1 MESKTQ
7 NDKAISISFNQDY
20 SLFSFGTENGFKIF
34 NTFPFNQGYEK
45 NLSGGIS
52 KCELSYRSNYLAL
65 IGGGR
70 SPKFNNKKVIL
81 YNDEKGLIESEYKF
95 TTPVLNVKLKK
106 FLIFIVCEKKIFVFN
121 IETSQNIDSLETS
134 TNKNGMIAING
145 DPEKTIMACPIEFNE
160 NDSDKGYISI
170 KNYKNNK
177 CFPFLAQDD
186 KISYMAMDYYG
197 LLLATANE
205 KGTLIRIHSCK
216 DGTLLQECK
225 RGKEKAQ
232 ISYINF
238 DINYKYMGVSSDRKT
253 IHIWKLD
260 NIIEKKGKN
269 IISSTSDI
277 KDINVEKFHK
287 KCKTIV
293 DCKINQEKDE
303 IRVKDIKNYKTES
316 SFFKV
321 RMNDTDCIFC
331 FVPNDIMI
339 IISLK
344 GIYYKAKIDVKGGDC
359 PIILEKS
366 IKAIIEQQNFNKKKE
381 KDKEKK

>member
-1 MESKTQ
+1 
-7 NDKAISISFNQDY
+7 
-20 SLFSFGTENGFKIF
+20 LV
-34 NTFPFNQGYEK
+34 
-45 NLSGGIS
+45 
-52 KCELSYRSNYLAL
+52 
-65 IGGGR
+65 GGGR
-70 SPKFNNKKVIL
+70 SPKYNNKKVIL
-81 YNDEKGLIESEYKF
+81 YNDEKNLIESEFKF

-145 DPEKTIMACPIEFNE
+145 DPQKTIIACPIEFNE
-160 NDSDKGYISI
+160 NDSDKGYLSI

-177 CFPFLAQDD
+177 CFPLLAQDD

-205 KGTLIRIHSCK
+205 KCTLIRIHSCK

-238 DINYKYMGVSSDRKT
+238 DIDYKYMGVSSDRKT

-260 NIIEKKGKN
+260 NIIEKKGKDP
-269 IISSTSDI
+269 ISSSSDI
-277 KDINVEKFHK
+277 KDVKVEKFNK
-287 KCKTIV
+287 KCKTMV
-293 DCKINQEKDE
+293 DFQISKENDE

-316 SFFKV
+316 SFSKV

-359 PIILEKS
+359 PIILEKN
-366 IKAIIEQQNFNKKKE
+366 IKEIREQQEINKKKE
-381 KDKEKK
+381 K

>member
-1 MESKTQ
+1 MESKAHY
-7 NDKAISISFNQDY
+7 DKAISISFNQDY
-20 SLFSFGTENGFKIF
+20 SLFSMGTENGFKIF
-34 NTFPFNQGYEK
+34 NTYPFTQGYEK
-45 NLSGGIS
+45 NLSGGIA

-70 SPKFNNKKVIL
+70 CPKFNNKKVIL
-81 YNDEKGLIESEYKF
+81 YNDEKELIESEFKF

-134 TNKNGMIAING
+134 TNKNGIIAING

-160 NDSDKGYISI
+160 NEPDKGYVSI

-177 CFPFLAQDD
+177 CFPLLAQDD
-186 KISYMAMDYYG
+186 KISYMVMDYYG

-238 DINYKYMGVSSDRKT
+238 DIDYKYMGVSSDRKT

-260 NIIEKKGKN
+260 NIIEKKGKDTN
-269 IISSTSDI
+269 SSSSDI
-277 KDINVEKFHK
+277 KNSKAEKIHK
-287 KCKTIV
+287 KCKTIAELNI
-293 DCKINQEKDE
+293 DQEKDE

-316 SFFKV
+316 SFSKV

-331 FVPNDIMI
+331 FVPNNMMI

-344 GIYYKAKIDVKGGDC
+344 GIYYKAKIDLKGGDC
-359 PIILEKS
+359 SIILEKNINE
-366 IKAIIEQQNFNKKKE
+366 IKGQQEIKKKKE
-381 KDKEKK
+381 KKKEQK

>member
-1 MESKTQ
+1 MESKTHY
-7 NDKAISISFNQDY
+7 DKAISISFNQDY
-20 SLFSFGTENGFKIF
+20 SLFSMGTENGFKIF
-34 NTFPFNQGYEK
+34 NTYPFNQGYEK
-45 NLSGGIS
+45 NLSGGIA

-65 IGGGR
+65 IGGG
-70 SPKFNNKKVIL
+70 SCPKFSNKKVIL
-81 YNDEKGLIESEYKF
+81 YNDEKDSIESEFKF

-121 IETSQNIDSLETS
+121 IENSQNIDSLETS
-134 TNKNGMIAING
+134 TNKNGIIAING

-160 NDSDKGYISI
+160 NDLDKGYISI

-186 KISYMAMDYYG
+186 KISYMVMDYYG

-238 DINYKYMGVSSDRKT
+238 DIDYNYMGVSSDRKT

-260 NIIEKKGKN
+260 NIIEKKEKN
-269 IISSTSDI
+269 TISPSSNI
-277 KDINVEKFHK
+277 KNVNVEKVYK
-287 KCKTIV
+287 KCKTII
-293 DCKINQEKDE
+293 DSNIDQKEDE
-303 IRVKDIKNYKTES
+303 IKVKDIKYYKTES
-316 SFFKV
+316 SFSKV

-331 FVPNDIMI
+331 FVPNNIMI

-359 PIILEKS
+359 PIILEKN
-366 IKAIIEQQNFNKKKE
+366 IKEIREQQENNKKKE
-381 KDKEKK
+381 K

>member
-1 MESKTQ
+1 MESKTHY
-7 NDKAISISFNQDY
+7 DKAISISFNQDY
-20 SLFSFGTENGFKIF
+20 SLFSMGTENGFKIF
-34 NTFPFNQGYEK
+34 NTYPFNQGYEK
-45 NLSGGIS
+45 NLSGGIA

-65 IGGGR
+65 IGGG
-70 SPKFNNKKVIL
+70 SCPKFSNKKVIL
-81 YNDEKGLIESEYKF
+81 YNDEKDSIESEFKF

-121 IETSQNIDSLETS
+121 IENSQNIDCLETS
-134 TNKNGMIAING
+134 TNKNGIIAING
-145 DPEKTIMACPIEFNE
+145 DPQKTIMACPIEFNE
-160 NDSDKGYISI
+160 NDLDKGYISI

-186 KISYMAMDYYG
+186 KISYMVMDYYG

-238 DINYKYMGVSSDRKT
+238 DIDYNYMGVSSDRKT

-260 NIIEKKGKN
+260 NIIEKKEKN
-269 IISSTSDI
+269 TVSPSSNI
-277 KDINVEKFHK
+277 KNDNVEKVYK
-287 KCKTIV
+287 KCKTII
-293 DCKINQEKDE
+293 DSNIDQKEDE
-303 IRVKDIKNYKTES
+303 IKVKDIKYYKTES
-316 SFFKV
+316 SFSKV

-331 FVPNDIMI
+331 FVPNNIMI

-359 PIILEKS
+359 PIILEKN
-366 IKAIIEQQNFNKKKE
+366 IKEIREQQEINKKKE
-381 KDKEKK
+381 K

>member
-1 MESKTQ
+1 MESKTHY
-7 NDKAISISFNQDY
+7 DKAISISFNQDY
-20 SLFSFGTENGFKIF
+20 SLFSMGTENGFKIF
-34 NTFPFNQGYEK
+34 NTYPFNQGYEK
-45 NLSGGIS
+45 NLSGGIA

-65 IGGGR
+65 IGGG
-70 SPKFNNKKVIL
+70 SCPKFSNKKVIL
-81 YNDEKGLIESEYKF
+81 YNDEKDSIESEFKF

-121 IETSQNIDSLETS
+121 IENSQNIDCLETS
-134 TNKNGMIAING
+134 TNKNGIIAING

-160 NDSDKGYISI
+160 NDLDKGYISI

-186 KISYMAMDYYG
+186 KISYMVMDYYG

-238 DINYKYMGVSSDRKT
+238 DIDYNYMGVSSDRKT

-260 NIIEKKGKN
+260 NIIEKKEKN
-269 IISSTSDI
+269 TISPSSNI
-277 KDINVEKFHK
+277 KNVNVEKVYK
-287 KCKTIV
+287 KCKTII
-293 DCKINQEKDE
+293 DSNIDQKEDE
-303 IRVKDIKNYKTES
+303 IKVKDIKYYKTES
-316 SFFKV
+316 SFSKV

-331 FVPNDIMI
+331 FVPNNIMI

-359 PIILEKS
+359 PIILEKN
-366 IKAIIEQQNFNKKKE
+366 IKEIREQQEINKKKE
-381 KDKEKK
+381 K

>member
-1 MESKTQ
+1 MESKTHY
-7 NDKAISISFNQDY
+7 DKAISISFNQDY
-20 SLFSFGTENGFKIF
+20 SLFSMGTENGFKIF
-34 NTFPFNQGYEK
+34 NTYPFNQGYEK
-45 NLSGGIS
+45 NLSGGIA

-65 IGGGR
+65 IGGGIC
-70 SPKFNNKKVIL
+70 PKFSNKKVIL
-81 YNDEKGLIESEYKF
+81 YNDEKDSIESEFKF

-121 IETSQNIDSLETS
+121 IENSQNIDSLETS
-134 TNKNGMIAING
+134 TNKNGIIAING
-145 DPEKTIMACPIEFNE
+145 DPQKTIMACPIEFNE
-160 NDSDKGYISI
+160 NDLDKGYISI

-186 KISYMAMDYYG
+186 KISYMVMDYYG

-238 DINYKYMGVSSDRKT
+238 DIDYNYMGVSSDRKT

-260 NIIEKKGKN
+260 NIIEKKEKN
-269 IISSTSDI
+269 TISPSSNI
-277 KDINVEKFHK
+277 KNVNVEKVYK
-287 KCKTIV
+287 KCKTII
-293 DCKINQEKDE
+293 DSNMDQKEDE
-303 IRVKDIKNYKTES
+303 IKVKDIKYYKTES
-316 SFFKV
+316 SFSKV

-331 FVPNDIMI
+331 FVPNNIMI

-359 PIILEKS
+359 PIILEKN
-366 IKAIIEQQNFNKKKE
+366 IKEIREQQEINKKKE
-381 KDKEKK
+381 K

>member
-7 NDKAISISFNQDY
+7 YDKALSISFNQDY
-20 SLFSFGTENGFKIF
+20 SLFSMGTENGFKIF
-34 NTFPFNQGYEK
+34 NTYPFNHGYEK
-45 NLSGGIS
+45 TMAGGIA

-65 IGGGR
+65 IGGGS
-70 SPKFNNKKVIL
+70 SPSFNCKKVIL
-81 YNDEKGLIESEYKF
+81 YNDEKESIESEFKF

-121 IETSQNIDSLETS
+121 IENSQNIDSLETS
-134 TNKNGMIAING
+134 TNKNGLIAING

-160 NDSDKGYISI
+160 NDSNKGYVSI

-177 CFPFLAQDD
+177 CFPLLVHDD

-197 LLLATANE
+197 LLLATSNE

-232 ISYINF
+232 IFYINF
-238 DINYKYMGVSSDRKT
+238 DIDYKYMGVSSDRKT

-260 NIIEKKGKN
+260 NIIERKEKDT
-269 IISSTSDI
+269 ISSSSDI
-277 KDINVEKFHK
+277 KNVKVEKTHK
-287 KCKTIV
+287 KSKTVV
-293 DCKINQEKDE
+293 DFDISNEKDE

-316 SFFKV
+316 SFCKV

-331 FVPNDIMI
+331 FVPNNVII

-344 GIYYKAKIDVKGGDC
+344 GIYYKVKIDVKGGDC
-359 PIILEKS
+359 PIIFEKN
-366 IKAIIEQQNFNKKKE
+366 IKVLKELKEAKKE
-381 KDKEKK
+381 KGKGKEQK

>member
-1 MESKTQ
+1 M
-7 NDKAISISFNQDY
+7 
-20 SLFSFGTENGFKIF
+20 GTENGFKIF
-34 NTFPFNQGYEK
+34 NTYPFNQGYEK
-45 NLSGGIS
+45 NLSGGIA

-65 IGGGR
+65 IGGGIC
-70 SPKFNNKKVIL
+70 PKFSNKKVIL
-81 YNDEKGLIESEYKF
+81 YNDEKDSIESEFKF

-121 IETSQNIDSLETS
+121 IENSQNIDCLETS
-134 TNKNGMIAING
+134 TNKNGIIAING
-145 DPEKTIMACPIEFNE
+145 DPQKTIMACPIEFNE
-160 NDSDKGYISI
+160 NDLDKGYISI

-186 KISYMAMDYYG
+186 KISYMVMDYYG

-205 KGTLIRIHSCK
+205 KGTIIRIHSCK

-238 DINYKYMGVSSDRKT
+238 DIDYNYMGVSSDRKT

-260 NIIEKKGKN
+260 NIIEKKEKN
-269 IISSTSDI
+269 TISPSSNI
-277 KDINVEKFHK
+277 KNVNVEKVYK
-287 KCKTIV
+287 KCKTII
-293 DCKINQEKDE
+293 DSNIDQKEDE
-303 IRVKDIKNYKTES
+303 IKVKDIKYYKTES
-316 SFFKV
+316 SFSKV

-331 FVPNDIMI
+331 FVPNNIMI

-359 PIILEKS
+359 PIILEKN
-366 IKAIIEQQNFNKKKE
+366 IKEIREQQEINKKKE
-381 KDKEKK
+381 K

>member
-1 MESKTQ
+1 MESKTHY
-7 NDKAISISFNQDY
+7 DKAISISFNQDY
-20 SLFSFGTENGFKIF
+20 SLFSMGTENGFKIF
-34 NTFPFNQGYEK
+34 NTYPFNQGYEK
-45 NLSGGIS
+45 NLSGGIA

-65 IGGGR
+65 IGGG
-70 SPKFNNKKVIL
+70 SCPKFSNKKVIL
-81 YNDEKGLIESEYKF
+81 YNDEKDSIESEFKF

-121 IETSQNIDSLETS
+121 IENSQNIDSLETS
-134 TNKNGMIAING
+134 TNKNGIIAING

-160 NDSDKGYISI
+160 NDLDKGYISI

-186 KISYMAMDYYG
+186 KISYMVMDYYG

-238 DINYKYMGVSSDRKT
+238 DIDYNYMGVSSDRKT

-260 NIIEKKGKN
+260 NIIEKKEKN
-269 IISSTSDI
+269 TISPSSNI
-277 KDINVEKFHK
+277 KNVNVEKVYK
-287 KCKTIV
+287 KCKTII
-293 DCKINQEKDE
+293 DSNIDQKEDE
-303 IRVKDIKNYKTES
+303 IKVKDIKYYKTES
-316 SFFKV
+316 SFSKV

-331 FVPNDIMI
+331 FVPNNIMI

-359 PIILEKS
+359 PIILEKN
-366 IKAIIEQQNFNKKKE
+366 IKEIREQQEINKKKE
-381 KDKEKK
+381 K

>member
-1 MESKTQ
+1 MESKTHY
-7 NDKAISISFNQDY
+7 DKAISISFNQDY
-20 SLFSFGTENGFKIF
+20 SLFSMGTENGFKIF
-34 NTFPFNQGYEK
+34 NTYPFNQGYEK
-45 NLSGGIS
+45 NLSGGIA

-65 IGGGR
+65 IGGG
-70 SPKFNNKKVIL
+70 SCPKFSNKKVIL
-81 YNDEKGLIESEYKF
+81 YNDEKDSIESEFKF

-121 IETSQNIDSLETS
+121 IENSQNIDCLETS
-134 TNKNGMIAING
+134 TNKNGIIAING

-160 NDSDKGYISI
+160 NDLDKGYISI

-186 KISYMAMDYYG
+186 KISYMVMDYYG

-238 DINYKYMGVSSDRKT
+238 DIDYNYMGVSSDRKT

-260 NIIEKKGKN
+260 NIIEKKEKN
-269 IISSTSDI
+269 TISPSSNI
-277 KDINVEKFHK
+277 KNVNVEKVYK
-287 KCKTIV
+287 KCKTII
-293 DCKINQEKDE
+293 DSNIAQKEDE
-303 IRVKDIKNYKTES
+303 IKVKDIKYYKTES
-316 SFFKV
+316 SFSKV

-331 FVPNDIMI
+331 FVPNNIMI

-359 PIILEKS
+359 PIILEKN
-366 IKAIIEQQNFNKKKE
+366 IKEIREQQEINKKKE
-381 KDKEKK
+381 K

>member
-1 MESKTQ
+1 MESKTHY
-7 NDKAISISFNQDY
+7 DKAISISFNQDY
-20 SLFSFGTENGFKIF
+20 SLFSMGTENGFKIF
-34 NTFPFNQGYEK
+34 NTYPFNQGYEK
-45 NLSGGIS
+45 NLSGGIA

-65 IGGGR
+65 IGGG
-70 SPKFNNKKVIL
+70 SCPKFSNKKVIL
-81 YNDEKGLIESEYKF
+81 YNDEKDSIESEFKF

-121 IETSQNIDSLETS
+121 IENSQNIDSLETS
-134 TNKNGMIAING
+134 TNKNGIIAING

-160 NDSDKGYISI
+160 NDLDKGYISI

-186 KISYMAMDYYG
+186 KISYMVMDYYG

-238 DINYKYMGVSSDRKT
+238 DIDYNYMGVSSDRKT

-260 NIIEKKGKN
+260 NIIEKKEKN
-269 IISSTSDI
+269 TISPSSNI
-277 KDINVEKFHK
+277 KNDNVEKVYK
-287 KCKTIV
+287 KCKTII
-293 DCKINQEKDE
+293 DSNIDQKEDE
-303 IRVKDIKNYKTES
+303 IKVKDIKYYKTES
-316 SFFKV
+316 SFSKV

-331 FVPNDIMI
+331 FVPNNIKI
-339 IISLK
+339 KISLK

-359 PIILEKS
+359 PIILEKN
-366 IKAIIEQQNFNKKKE
+366 IKEIREQQEINKKKE
-381 KDKEKK
+381 K

>member
-1 MESKTQ
+1 MESKTHY
-7 NDKAISISFNQDY
+7 DKAISISFNQDY
-20 SLFSFGTENGFKIF
+20 SLFSMGTENGFKIF
-34 NTFPFNQGYEK
+34 NTYPFNQGYEK
-45 NLSGGIS
+45 NLSGGIA

-65 IGGGR
+65 IGGG
-70 SPKFNNKKVIL
+70 SCPKFSNKKVIL
-81 YNDEKGLIESEYKF
+81 YNDEKDSIESEFKF

-121 IETSQNIDSLETS
+121 IENSQNIDCLETS
-134 TNKNGMIAING
+134 TNKNGIIAING
-145 DPEKTIMACPIEFNE
+145 DPQKTIMACPIEFNE
-160 NDSDKGYISI
+160 NDLDKGYISI

-186 KISYMAMDYYG
+186 KISYMVMDYYG

-238 DINYKYMGVSSDRKT
+238 DIDYNYMGVSSDRKT

-260 NIIEKKGKN
+260 NIIEKKEKN
-269 IISSTSDI
+269 TISPSSNI
-277 KDINVEKFHK
+277 KNDNVEKVYK
-287 KCKTIV
+287 KCKTII
-293 DCKINQEKDE
+293 DSNIDQKEDE
-303 IRVKDIKNYKTES
+303 IKVKDIKYYKTES
-316 SFFKV
+316 SFSKV

-331 FVPNDIMI
+331 FVPNNIMI

-359 PIILEKS
+359 PIILEKN
-366 IKAIIEQQNFNKKKE
+366 IKEIREQQEINKKKE
-381 KDKEKK
+381 K

>member
-1 MESKTQ
+1 MESKTHY
-7 NDKAISISFNQDY
+7 DKAISISFNQDY
-20 SLFSFGTENGFKIF
+20 SLFSMGTQNGFKIF
-34 NTFPFNQGYEK
+34 NTYPFNQGYEK
-45 NLSGGIS
+45 NLSGGIA

-65 IGGGR
+65 IGGGM
-70 SPKFNNKKVIL
+70 SPKFSNKKVIL
-81 YNDEKGLIESEYKF
+81 YNDEKDLIESEFKF

-134 TNKNGMIAING
+134 TNKNGIIAING
-145 DPEKTIMACPIEFNE
+145 DPEKTIMACPIDFNE
-160 NDSDKGYISI
+160 NDSDKGYLSI

-177 CFPFLAQDD
+177 CFPFLAHDD
-186 KISYMAMDYYG
+186 KISYMVMDYYG

-225 RGKEKAQ
+225 RGKEKAR

-238 DINYKYMGVSSDRKT
+238 DIDYKYMGVSSDRKT

-269 IISSTSDI
+269 TISSSSDI
-277 KDINVEKFHK
+277 KDAKIEKIQK
-287 KCKTIV
+287 RSKTIV
-293 DCKINQEKDE
+293 ESNINQENDE
-303 IRVKDIKNYKTES
+303 IKVKDIKNYKTES
-316 SFFKV
+316 SFSKV
-321 RMNDTDCIFC
+321 RMNDAECIFC
-331 FVPNDIMI
+331 FVPNNLMI

-359 PIILEKS
+359 RIIFEKN
-366 IKAIIEQQNFNKKKE
+366 IKEIRELQEINKKKE
-381 KDKEKK
+381 KEKEQK

>member
-1 MESKTQ
+1 MESKTHY
-7 NDKAISISFNQDY
+7 DKAISISFNQDY
-20 SLFSFGTENGFKIF
+20 SLFSMGTENGFKIF
-34 NTFPFNQGYEK
+34 NTYPFNQGYEK
-45 NLSGGIS
+45 NLSGGIA

-65 IGGGR
+65 IGGG
-70 SPKFNNKKVIL
+70 SCPKFSNKKVIL
-81 YNDEKGLIESEYKF
+81 YNDEKDSIESEFKF

-121 IETSQNIDSLETS
+121 IENSQNIDSLETS
-134 TNKNGMIAING
+134 TNKNGIIAING

-160 NDSDKGYISI
+160 NDLDKGYISI

-186 KISYMAMDYYG
+186 KISYMVMDYYG

-238 DINYKYMGVSSDRKT
+238 DIDYNYMGVSSDRKT

-260 NIIEKKGKN
+260 NIIEKKEKN
-269 IISSTSDI
+269 TISPSSNI
-277 KDINVEKFHK
+277 KNDNVEKVYK
-287 KCKTIV
+287 KCKTII
-293 DCKINQEKDE
+293 DSNIDQKEDE
-303 IRVKDIKNYKTES
+303 IKVKDIKYYKTES
-316 SFFKV
+316 SFSKV

-331 FVPNDIMI
+331 FVPNNIMI

-359 PIILEKS
+359 PIILEKN
-366 IKAIIEQQNFNKKKE
+366 IKEIREQQEINKKKE
-381 KDKEKK
+381 K